1 MTTQYDLLPVDNSFP
16 GLRIPVTLLR
26 LLTISLSFCL
36 TIIASA
42 IIYWSLTDTLS
53 NYRRQMNDAAFK
65 AQYYVTQQDSL
76 LKSISSSM
84 VHITRSEL
92 EFSAQKNRPAYS
104 QLRLLSLE
112 SHSSIYHSALVLTE
126 REVIEIDN
134 SNSKL
139 IYLPPHDTLMR
150 ELNISDELRLNLS
163 ASNTFKGQWDQ
174 SAAHT
179 LLNQHRG
186 PNALWLSAT
195 NGSLKHIYLLRPVNN
210 FDASEGWLGLEFNQF
225 DQAFIPSKLHQG
237 RYALYDASGSLVL
250 HSSSW
255 QVPEE
260 LSQFQASQ
268 DTFNVMWKHGLPT
281 YVSLNKSV
289 GSAGWR
295 LVYYIPATQ
304 LLNDTLVPVY
314 ITILSATLL
323 FIATFLGARYIRL
336 HLVEPVASYHRALS
350 ESVSLNSRIIEIAP
364 VGVCL
369 IRCDKGSVIR
379 SNESARQW
387 LASVPQLREQILG
400 ARHDGIISME
410 HELPDGRFI
419 QLTCVTTGYDD
430 TAAILCCINDVTDFK
445 LAEQSMLLAKNLSD
459 QANDEKTLFLST
471 LSHEIRTPMYGILG
485 SLEMLRTTQ
494 LDIQQNDYL
503 EASQQASS
511 ALMRTINDS
520 LDMTLIESGRLVLS
534 HESFSPPDLV
544 EEVAFNYSARARS
557 KGLQLYIILDP
568 NTPDKVKGDR
578 GRIRQILNN
587 LVSNAIKF
595 TESGHVILRLHCEH
609 MADDNWQLR
618 FQVVDTGPGIAPE
631 FQMSIFEPYYRVPGR
646 ISQNTSGTGL
656 GLAICARLSDRM
668 CGSLSVFSEQGLG
681 SSFNLNLTFAHCYS
695 AQKTVEL
702 FPDAKTIYVCGD
714 VPEVVENL
722 CHWLRRWGYMTA
734 PYTRHNG
741 TPSSKSVL
749 VEAFFG
755 VAKPV
760 TWDGPRVIMHAAGT
774 HPSHLPSNSWGVRI
788 FSLNS
793 LRDVVAQVQAGIVTE
808 TRFSPRSNLA
818 LKMNLKLLTV
828 DDSPLALEVILQQTK
843 YLGNDV
849 VAIAN
854 PMDAL
859 AHIDLL
865 SFDAVLTDL
874 QMHHMDGLSFARAL
888 RERGFEGPIIGITGE
903 TSPALRTYCESAGIR
918 PLLVKP
924 VPLDALSEVL
934 QTVKGKM
941 T

>member
-1 MTTQYDLLPVDNSFP
+1 MTTQYDLLPADNSFP

-26 LLTISLSFCL
+26 FLTISLSSCFI
-36 TIIASA
+36 IIASF
-42 IIYWSLTDTLS
+42 IIYWSLADTLS

-76 LKSISSSM
+76 LKSISSS
-84 VHITRSEL
+84 VVRITRN
-92 EFSAQKNRPAYS
+92 KPALHAPQSSSTYG
-104 QLRLLSLE
+104 QLRQVSLGNN
-112 SHSSIYHSALVLTE
+112 SSNYHATLILTE
-126 REVIEIDN
+126 REVIEID
-134 SNSKL
+134 SSDSKL
-139 IYLPPHDTLMR
+139 IYLPPHENLMQ
-150 ELNISDELRLNLS
+150 ELNASDELHLNLS

-195 NGSLKHIYLLRPVNN
+195 SENLKHIYLLRTVNN
-210 FDASEGWLGLEFNQF
+210 FDASDGWLGLEVNQF
-225 DQAFIPSKLHQG
+225 EQAFIPSNLHQG
-237 RYALYDASGSLVL
+237 RYTLYDTSGSLVL
-250 HSSSW
+250 HSSFW

-260 LSQFQASQ
+260 LTQFQASQ

-304 LLNDTLVPVY
+304 LLNDTLFPVY
-314 ITILSATLL
+314 ITTLSTILL

-336 HLVEPVASYHRALS
+336 HLVEPVANYHRALT

-369 IRCDKGSVIR
+369 IRCDEGSVIL

-387 LASVPQLREQILG
+387 LDSVPLLREQILG
-400 ARHDGIISME
+400 ACHDDIISME

-445 LAEQSMLLAKNLSD
+445 RAEQSMLLAKNLSD
-459 QANDEKTLFLST
+459 QASDEKTLFLST

-534 HESFSPPDLV
+534 HESFSPTDLV

-557 KGLQLYIILDP
+557 KGLTLYIILDP
-568 NTPDKVKGDR
+568 NTPGKVTGDR
-578 GRIRQILNN
+578 GHIRQILNN

-609 MADDNWQLR
+609 MAEDNWQLG

-631 FQMSIFEPYYRVPGR
+631 FHKSIFEPYYRVPGR

-656 GLAICARLSDRM
+656 GLAICARLADRM
-668 CGSLSVFSEQGLG
+668 CGSLSVFSERGLG

-695 AQKTVEL
+695 AQKTAGLCPE
-702 FPDAKTIYVCGD
+702 AKTIYVYGD

-722 CHWLRRWGYMTA
+722 CHWLRRWGYMAA

-749 VEAFFG
+749 VEVFFG

-760 TWDGPRVIMHAAGT
+760 SWDGPRVIMHAVGT
-774 HPSHLPSNSWGVRI
+774 HHSQLPSNSWVARI
-788 FSLNS
+788 FSLDS
-793 LRDVVAQVQAGIVTE
+793 LRDVVAQAQAGIVTE
-808 TRFSPRSNLA
+808 TRFSSHSNLA

-828 DDSPLALEVILQQTK
+828 DDSPLALDVILQQAR

-854 PMDAL
+854 PIDAL
-859 AHIDLL
+859 ARIDLL

-888 RERGFEGPIIGITGE
+888 REQGFEGPIIGITGE
-903 TSPALRTYCESAGIR
+903 KSPELRAYCESVGIR

-934 QTVKGKM
+934 QTVKGKV

>member
-1 MTTQYDLLPVDNSFP
+1 
-16 GLRIPVTLLR
+16 
-26 LLTISLSFCL
+26 
-36 TIIASA
+36 
-42 IIYWSLTDTLS
+42 
-53 NYRRQMNDAAFK
+53 MNDAAFK
-65 AQYYVTQQDSL
+65 AQYYVTQHDSL
-76 LKSISSSM
+76 LKSISSSV
-84 VHITRSEL
+84 VHSTRNEVAL
-92 EFSAQKNRPAYS
+92 PAHKTRPTYS

-112 SHSSIYHSALVLTE
+112 NQNSNYKSTLILTE
-126 REVIEIDN
+126 REVIGIDE
-134 SNSKL
+134 SDSKL
-139 IYLPPHDTLMR
+139 IYLPPHEIIMC
-150 ELNISDELRLNLS
+150 ELDVSDDLRLS
-163 ASNTFKGQWDQ
+163 FSVSNTFKGQWDQ

-186 PNALWLSAT
+186 PNALWLSVT
-195 NGSLKHIYLLRPVNN
+195 HENQKKIYLLRPVNN
-210 FDASEGWLGLEFNQF
+210 FDAGDGWLGLEINQF
-225 DQAFIPSKLHQG
+225 DQVFIPSNLQQG
-237 RYALYDASGSLVL
+237 RYALYDTSGSLVM
-250 HSSSW
+250 HSSPW
-255 QVPEE
+255 QAPEE
-260 LSQFQASQ
+260 LTQFQASQ

-289 GSAGWR
+289 GGAGWR
-295 LVYYIPATQ
+295 LVYYIPASQ
-304 LLNDTLVPVY
+304 LLNDTLLPIY
-314 ITILSATLL
+314 ITVMSTILLL
-323 FIATFLGARYIRL
+323 IATFLGARYIRL
-336 HLVEPVASYHRALS
+336 HLVEPVANYHRALT

-369 IRCDKGSVIR
+369 IRCDEGSVIL

-387 LASVPQLREQILG
+387 LDSVPLLRQQILE
-400 ARHDGIISME
+400 ARHDDIISME
-410 HELPDGRFI
+410 HELPNGRFI
-419 QLTCVTTGYDD
+419 QLTSVTTGYDD
-430 TAAILCCINDVTDFK
+430 TAAILCCMNDVTDFK
-445 LAEQSMLLAKNLSD
+445 RAEQSMLLAKKLSD
-459 QANDEKTLFLST
+459 QASDEKTLFLST

-494 LDIQQNDYL
+494 LDIQQIDYL

-520 LDMTLIESGRLVLS
+520 LDMTLIESGMLVLS
-534 HESFSPPDLV
+534 HESFSPSELV
-544 EEVAFNYSARARS
+544 EEVAFSYSARARS
-557 KGLQLYIILDP
+557 KGLQLYIILSP

-595 TESGHVILRLHCEH
+595 TDSGHVVIRLYCEH

-618 FQVVDTGPGIAPE
+618 FQVVDTGPGIAQE
-631 FQMSIFEPYYRVPGR
+631 FQTSIFEPYYRVPGR
-646 ISQNTSGTGL
+646 VSQNTSGTGL
-656 GLAICARLSDRM
+656 GLAICARLADRM
-668 CGSLSVFSEQGLG
+668 HGSLSVFSERGLG

-695 AQKTVEL
+695 AQKTAEF
-702 FPDAKTIYVCGD
+702 FPEVKTIYVCGD

-722 CHWLRRWGYMTA
+722 CDWLRRWGYMTA
-734 PYTRHNG
+734 PCKRHYG
-741 TPSSKSVL
+741 KPSSKSVL

-760 TWDGPRVIMHAAGT
+760 SWDGPRVIMHAAGT
-774 HPSHLPSNSWGVRI
+774 PPSHLASNSWVARI

-793 LRDVVAQVQAGIVTE
+793 LRDVVAQAQAGMVAE
-808 TRFSPRSNLA
+808 TRLSPHSNVA

-828 DDSPLALEVILQQTK
+828 DDSPLALEVILQQTR

-859 AHIDLL
+859 ARIDLL

-888 RERGFEGPIIGITGE
+888 RERGFEGPIIGITGK
-903 TSPALRTYCESAGIR
+903 TSPKLRSYCESAGIR

>member
-1 MTTQYDLLPVDNSFP
+1 MKAQYDLLPVNNSFK

-26 LLTISLSFCL
+26 LLTISLSSCL
-36 TIIASA
+36 IIIASF
-42 IIYWSLTDTLS
+42 IIYWSLADTLS

-65 AQYYVTQQDSL
+65 AQHYVTQQDSL
-76 LKSISSSM
+76 LKSISSS
-84 VHITRSEL
+84 VVRITRSQIAL
-92 EFSAQKNRPAYS
+92 PAQNRSSTHRP
-104 QLRLLSLE
+104 LRLLSLE
-112 SHSSIYHSALVLTE
+112 NHSSHYYMTLMLTE
-126 REVIEIDN
+126 REVIEID
-134 SNSKL
+134 SSDSKL
-139 IYLPPHDTLMR
+139 IYLPPHESLML
-150 ELNISDELRLNLS
+150 EFNVSDQLHLNLS
-163 ASNTFKGQWDQ
+163 ASDTFKGQWDQ
-174 SAAHT
+174 SAAHK
-179 LLNQHRG
+179 LLSKHRG
-186 PNALWLSAT
+186 PDALWLSAT
-195 NGSLKHIYLLRPVNN
+195 SGDLKHIYLLRPVNN
-210 FDASEGWLGLEFNQF
+210 VDASDGWLGLEVNQF
-225 DQAFIPSKLHQG
+225 DQAFIPSNLHQG
-237 RYALYDASGSLVL
+237 RYALYDTSGSLVL

-255 QVPEE
+255 HVPEE
-260 LSQFQASQ
+260 LSRFQAFQ

-304 LLNDTLVPVY
+304 LLNDTLIPIY
-314 ITILSATLL
+314 ITIFSTTLL
-323 FIATFLGARYIRL
+323 FITIFLGARYIRL

-350 ESVSLNSRIIEIAP
+350 ESVSLNSRIIEVAP

-369 IRCDKGSVIR
+369 IRCDNGSVIL
-379 SNESARQW
+379 SNETARQW
-387 LASVPQLREQILG
+387 LSSVPLLREQILG
-400 ARHDGIISME
+400 ARHDGIIPME

-419 QLTCVTTGYDD
+419 QLTCVTTGYDH

-445 LAEQSMLLAKNLSD
+445 RAEQSMLQAKNLSD
-459 QANDEKTLFLST
+459 QASYEKTLFLST

-485 SLEMLRTTQ
+485 SLEMLRTTR

-520 LDMTLIESGRLVLS
+520 LDMTLIESGRLALS
-534 HESFSPPDLV
+534 HESFSPTDLV

-557 KGLQLYIILDP
+557 KGLQLYITLDP
-568 NTPDKVKGDR
+568 KTPDKVKGDR
-578 GRIRQILNN
+578 ERIRQILNN

-609 MADDNWQLR
+609 MAEDNWQLR
-618 FQVVDTGPGIAPE
+618 FQVVDSGPGIAPE

-646 ISQNTSGTGL
+646 ISQSTSGTGL
-656 GLAICARLSDRM
+656 GLAICARLADRM

-695 AQKTVEL
+695 AQKTMGL
-702 FPDAKTIYVCGD
+702 FPDVKTIYVCGD
-714 VPEVVENL
+714 VPEVVENI
-722 CHWLRRWGYMTA
+722 CHWLRRWGYMSE
-734 PYTRHNG
+734 PYKRHNG

-749 VEAFFG
+749 LEIFFG

-760 TWDGPRVIMHAAGT
+760 SWDGPRVIMHAAGT
-774 HPSHLPSNSWGVRI
+774 HPSDMPSNSWVVRI
-788 FSLNS
+788 FSLNR
-793 LRDVVAQVQAGIVTE
+793 LRDVMAQAQAGIVTE
-808 TRFSPRSNLA
+808 ARFLPHSNLA

-828 DDSPLALEVILQQTK
+828 DDSPLALEVILKQTRH
-843 YLGNDV
+843 LGNDV

-859 AHIDLL
+859 ARIDLL

-888 RERGFEGPIIGITGE
+888 REQGFEGPIIGITGE
-903 TSPALRTYCESAGIR
+903 TSPTVRAYCESAGIR

-924 VPLDALSEVL
+924 VPLDVLSEVL
-934 QTVKGKM
+934 QTVKGEM